1 MTFSP
6 YDDGID
12 ALRET
17 IAARALPKETRTS
30 VPRWPVAAGAPVQL
44 AITERTLPG
53 DELTERTAA
62 AQQAGWQHLSLLR
75 KSLWSYGEER
85 LSELLVD
92 RGLKISSLSWI
103 GGFTGSAG
111 FTYREAIDDGRLAI
125 QEAARLGAEMLIVAP
140 GSRGGHT
147 FRHAQR
153 VIVDGMRHLAD
164 LASRRKVRLAMLTL
178 PAGGTPQRLSG
189 IETLELAQ
197 QFLDMI
203 ASPCVGLS
211 IPIDGWLG
219 HATATPALQELAPQ
233 IQLAVS
239 RLPETASEGW
249 RTESAAALK
258 LLLQAGFRGT
268 WEFDAGQAVPQ
279 SARPRHDESLL
290 RSAAF
295 YRDILD
301 DLTRESGHHVP

>member
-12 ALRET
+12 APRET
-17 IAARALPKETRTS
+17 LAARALPKETRPG
-30 VPRWPVAAGAPVQL
+30 VPRWPVSAGAPVQI

-53 DELTERTAA
+53 EELTERSAA

-75 KSLWSYGEER
+75 KSLWAYGEER

-125 QEAARLGAEMLIVAP
+125 QEAARLGADMLIVAP

-164 LASRRKVRLAMLTL
+164 LAGRRKIRLAMLTL
-178 PAGGTPQRLSG
+178 PATGTPQRLSG

-197 QFLDMI
+197 QLLDMI

-219 HATATPALQELAPQ
+219 HATAIPALQALAPQ
-233 IQLAVS
+233 VQQAVS
-239 RLPETASEGW
+239 HLPDTVCDAWKSG
-249 RTESAAALK
+249 SAAAMR
-258 LLLQAGFRGT
+258 LLLQAGFRGS
-268 WEFDAGQAVPQ
+268 WEFDAGQVFPKSKQHCREA
-279 SARPRHDESLL
+279 SSLQ
-290 RSAAF
+290 AAA
-295 YRDILD
+295 YYQDLLD
-301 DLTRESGHHVP
+301 NLTRESGLHVS